1 MNRLPL
7 LKVKVLIFRGD
18 FQRSFMIHISDTSD
32 SVMNSSSVE
41 ANARMDPF
49 FWPSQIFS
57 KSIKLLIF
65 NVLLVKSEHIW
76 QSVDSER
83 KRCQMNRKNDPI
95 WLTMTWRFFKKTMK
109 DSLRSLVGDF
119 WPLSDAAWMMVLFL
133 KSLFQSFNAQFVW
146 NLFNINRM
154 NESSKSYTAT
164 RSFYADFTNFLS

>member
-1 MNRLPL
+1 
-7 LKVKVLIFRGD
+7 
-18 FQRSFMIHISDTSD
+18 
-32 SVMNSSSVE
+32 MNSSSVE

-76 QSVDSER
+76 QSVDFER

-154 NESSKSYTAT
+154 NESSKLYTAT

>member
-1 MNRLPL
+1 
-7 LKVKVLIFRGD
+7 
-18 FQRSFMIHISDTSD
+18 
-32 SVMNSSSVE
+32 
-41 ANARMDPF
+41 MDPF

-76 QSVDSER
+76 QSVDFER

-133 KSLFQSFNAQFVW
+133 KSLFQSSKL
-146 NLFNINRM
+146 NLFETCSTLIEWMRVQNYIQLQEVSMLTLQTFWVNGLRWPLF
-154 NESSKSYTAT
+154 N
-164 RSFYADFTNFLS
+164 DFLSTAA

>member
-1 MNRLPL
+1 MLFSSKI
-7 LKVKVLIFRGD
+7 KVKCLIGSVQTVFYGLRFRSNR
-18 FQRSFMIHISDTSD
+18 FKH
-32 SVMNSSSVE
+32 SVK
-41 ANARMDPF
+41 RF
-49 FWPSQIFS
+49 GRFGLTTL
-57 KSIKLLIF
+57 LLIF

-76 QSVDSER
+76 QSVDFER

-154 NESSKSYTAT
+154 NESSKLYTAT
-164 RSFYADFTNFLS
+164 SFYADFTNFLS

>member
-1 MNRLPL
+1 
-7 LKVKVLIFRGD
+7 
-18 FQRSFMIHISDTSD
+18 
-32 SVMNSSSVE
+32 
-41 ANARMDPF
+41 MDPF

-76 QSVDSER
+76 QSVDFER

-146 NLFNINRM
+146 NLFSINQV
-154 NESSKSYTAT
+154 NESLKLYYGKFLRWLYKLFELMVWVGLYLMIFCQLQHKIPSSHVSSLRWSWRSKLYKD
-164 RSFYADFTNFLS
+164 RSVIYKK